1 MTPLRTCSDC
11 PAPRVGRKKRCPDCQ
26 REHDRRRLAE
36 WRAAN
41 PERVKAQQKR
51 SNRARYERDPG
62 GVKRR
67 TRAYAAERPEQYAG
81 YSRAWRARNPE
92 RHAFF
97 VRRVRERNPAA
108 VAERTRRYQARK
120 MAATVE
126 KVDYGAIGERDGWI
140 CGICSEPVD
149 PTLRGRT
156 SRSVSFDH
164 IVPLS
169 KGGKHMA
176 ENIQPAHFGCN
187 SRKGAKAA

>member
-62 GVKRR
+62 G
-67 TRAYAAERPEQYAG
+67 PEQYAG